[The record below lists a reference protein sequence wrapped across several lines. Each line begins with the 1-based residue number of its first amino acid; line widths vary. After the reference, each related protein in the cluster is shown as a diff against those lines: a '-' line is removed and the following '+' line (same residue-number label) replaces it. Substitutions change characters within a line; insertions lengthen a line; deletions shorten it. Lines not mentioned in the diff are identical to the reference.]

1 MAQEY
6 TDEAG
11 DSVLL
16 TMEKQSRESEQNRS
30 ITTDSH
36 SSQVS
41 KGGGKKVDFLGWRIR
56 VVVTIHCDHRYISLV
71 I

>member
-16 TMEKQSRESEQNRS
+16 TMEKQNRESEQNSS
-30 ITTDSH
+30 IMTDSH

-41 KGGGKKVDFLGWRIR
+41 KGGEKKGGFSGVENTSRCYD
-56 VVVTIHCDHRYISLV
+56 SL
-71 I
+71 